1 MVETVWQDVRFGARM
16 LTRNPGFTLVAVV
29 SLAIGVGA
37 NAAMFSIAD
46 GMILRPLAVPAARSL
61 VVVSGRSPDDQVRTA
76 SVSVPDYLDLRERAR
91 TFEGLL
97 AAHGVEAGLGGR
109 RGEPA
114 VGRFGLAVSGNF
126 FEVLKVGAAHGRTFA
141 AEEDRVPGRDAVMVL
156 SHDTWT
162 QQFGA
167 DPSVVGRTIRLGGRD
182 FTAIGVAPPG
192 FGGLDIFLQPAFY
205 VPLAMTPV
213 LDPAGSSKPARAS

>member
-16 LTRNPGFTLVAVV
+16 LTKNPGFTLVAVV

-61 VVVSGRSPDDQVRTA
+61 VMVSGRSPDEQVRTA

-97 AAHGVEAGLGGR
+97 ATRGVEAALGGR

-114 VGRFGLAVSGNF
+114 VGRFGLAVSANF

-141 AEEDRVPGRDAVMVL
+141 AGEDRVPGRDAVMVL

-167 DPSVVGRTIRLGGRD
+167 DPSVVGRTIRLGGHD

-205 VPLAMTPV
+205 VPLAMTPR
-213 LDPAGSSKPARAS
+213 AGSRRVSKPARAS